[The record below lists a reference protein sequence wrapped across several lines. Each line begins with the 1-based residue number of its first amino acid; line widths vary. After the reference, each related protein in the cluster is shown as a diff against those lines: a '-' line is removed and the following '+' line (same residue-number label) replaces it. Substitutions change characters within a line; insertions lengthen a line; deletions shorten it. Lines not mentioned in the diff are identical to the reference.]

1 MGERKPPAYSL
12 RTKSFAIP
20 LIICN
25 FVRKEV
31 LKKLRK
37 VFREITA
44 DEHADSQAVTKAH
57 ESGGKVTALGR
68 SHEAACLDPE
78 EYVESGRRMMRGTGE
93 PTQHLLIIGWHTQE
107 TFFPCVD
114 PTP

>member
-20 LIICN
+20 LIICT

-57 ESGGKVTALGR
+57 ESGGKVTALWGA
-68 SHEAACLDPE
+68 HETPSVYPE
-78 EYVESGRRMMRGTGE
+78 EYVEFRGGMMSGARCAPHALPPHPRRT
-93 PTQHLLIIGWHTQE
+93 
-107 TFFPCVD
+107 
-114 PTP
+114 

>member
-20 LIICN
+20 LIICT

-57 ESGGKVTALGR
+57 ESGGKITAFGR
-68 SHEAACLDPE
+68 SHEAACLAPQG
-78 EYVESGRRMMRGTGE
+78 YFACWRRVIRGTRRAH
-93 PTQHLLIIGWHTQE
+93 QHLRITRWA
-107 TFFPCVD
+107 P
-114 PTP
+114 